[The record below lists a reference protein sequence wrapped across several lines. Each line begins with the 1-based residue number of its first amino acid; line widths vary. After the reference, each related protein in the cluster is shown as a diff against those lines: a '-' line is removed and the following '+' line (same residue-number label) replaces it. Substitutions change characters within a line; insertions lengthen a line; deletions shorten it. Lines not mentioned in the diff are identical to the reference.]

1 MDLAQHRV
9 TSIITCVVVS
19 VVFHLALFSS
29 YGVYVTYLKEEEEP
43 EEKKEIVHIPSVDS
57 KEKLIGKVDQ
67 SPPVEKFFDKPLAE
81 TVDINDSTARKALIE
96 RQLEALRKEEEKKLP
111 NTVVKLPRKRLY
123 ATRTKASQVTGEVPE
138 EPDFE
143 GMHDTVEQTT
153 AKVNPD
159 GIDKLASQADK
170 PKDDAIDLFESSFE
184 EGEDKVSGK
193 RAKPELN
200 AGSPDSEDISDL
212 LKEFNRTH
220 QLENKGEE
228 LAASASGNPS
238 ADRQNKDAKTEIEK
252 KINRIDRSE
261 TLETDKKIAASRS
274 QAEQQALKEKYG
286 KTDGTGDIDK
296 KASESKSANT
306 PSNLVSNQKPVN
318 RGKKITPPVDPFAK
332 AISKSEVRKNDVD
345 GSIGKQGVTTS
356 RNVKASES
364 GKYKSQIL
372 RKFEIVYQKLFIERR
387 NNIAYGGVAFV
398 TIQVDASGELVN
410 RVIVAT
416 DDTQKEFSLLVLQE
430 TELPRM
436 NEKLR
441 KSQEGVPIEMK
452 FNIKF

>member
-1 MDLAQHRV
+1 
-9 TSIITCVVVS
+9 
-19 VVFHLALFSS
+19 
-29 YGVYVTYLKEEEEP
+29 
-43 EEKKEIVHIPSVDS
+43 
-57 KEKLIGKVDQ
+57 
-67 SPPVEKFFDKPLAE
+67 
-81 TVDINDSTARKALIE
+81 
-96 RQLEALRKEEEKKLP
+96 
-111 NTVVKLPRKRLY
+111 
-123 ATRTKASQVTGEVPE
+123 
-138 EPDFE
+138 
-143 GMHDTVEQTT
+143 
-153 AKVNPD
+153 
-159 GIDKLASQADK
+159 
-170 PKDDAIDLFESSFE
+170 
-184 EGEDKVSGK
+184 
-193 RAKPELN
+193 
-200 AGSPDSEDISDL
+200 
-212 LKEFNRTH
+212 
-220 QLENKGEE
+220 
-228 LAASASGNPS
+228 
-238 ADRQNKDAKTEIEK
+238 
-252 KINRIDRSE
+252 
-261 TLETDKKIAASRS
+261 
-274 QAEQQALKEKYG
+274 
-286 KTDGTGDIDK
+286 
-296 KASESKSANT
+296 
-306 PSNLVSNQKPVN
+306 VN

-430 TELPRM
+430 TDLPRM